1 MNQDKVITNNTF
13 NIVFDTAKNLTKYR
27 ELNFCLNFSGIP
39 PHVDT
44 HSAFEDAIV
53 SLSLASDIVMEFR
66 KASPTNGKEYVD
78 HVSVSLPRR
87 SLLIMSGESRYG
99 WKHGITPRKIDVI
112 RDADGHLTTKFR
124 SKRISY
130 TFRW

>member
-1 MNQDKVITNNTF
+1 MNQDKVKFIEKCKENDR
-13 NIVFDTAKNLTKYR
+13 VFYKYC
-27 ELNFCLNFSGIP
+27 FGISGIP

-66 KASPTNGKEYVD
+66 KPNNTNNKEYTQ
-78 HVSVSLPRR
+78 HVSVLLPRR

-112 RDADGHLTTKFR
+112 RNTDGHLTTKFR

>member
-1 MNQDKVITNNTF
+1 MK
-13 NIVFDTAKNLTKYR
+13 KNYIEFL
-27 ELNFCLNFSGIP
+27 GIP

-66 KASPTNGKEYVD
+66 KPSLINAKEYVE
-78 HVSVSLPRR
+78 HVSLSLPRR
-87 SLLIMSGESRYG
+87 SLLVMSGESRYG

-112 RDADGHLTTKFR
+112 RDTAGHLTTKFR

>member
-1 MNQDKVITNNTF
+1 MW
-13 NIVFDTAKNLTKYR
+13 KNK
-27 ELNFCLNFSGIP
+27 FCLNLPGIP

-44 HSAFEDAIV
+44 HSAFKDAIV
-53 SLSLASDIVMEFR
+53 SLSLSSDIVMEFR
-66 KASPTNGKEYVD
+66 KPSLTNGKEYTA
-78 HVSVSLPRR
+78 HISLALPRR

-112 RDADGHLTTKFR
+112 RDAAGHLTTQYR
-124 SKRISY
+124 TKRISY

>member
-1 MNQDKVITNNTF
+1 MNIP
-13 NIVFDTAKNLTKYR
+13 
-27 ELNFCLNFSGIP
+27 GIP

-66 KASPTNGKEYVD
+66 KPSPTNGKDYMD
-78 HVSVSLPRR
+78 HVSLTLPRR

>member
-1 MNQDKVITNNTF
+1 MKKIRALRL
-13 NIVFDTAKNLTKYR
+13 NIL
-27 ELNFCLNFSGIP
+27 GIP

-66 KASPTNGKEYVD
+66 KPSLTNDKEYVT
-78 HVSVSLPRR
+78 HVSLSLPRR

-112 RDADGHLTTKFR
+112 RNEAGHLSTKFR
-124 SKRISY
+124 SMRISY